1 MPTGHPMDSEA
12 KAEAQ
17 WLNLLCGIR
26 QITSL
31 ICIFV
36 SLSVTAQAVK
46 RMK

>member
-1 MPTGHPMDSEA
+1 MLTGHPMDSEA

-31 ICIFV
+31 LCIVV
-36 SLSVTAQAVK
+36 SLSVTAQAVES
-46 RMK
+46 MK